1 MCIDP
6 LGRTGSFLLGNVV
19 HAIHQTNI
27 GKKPEFDKKF
37 KPLLNRGIIRNP
49 PVTNFRKF
57 IESGAEFI
65 PGLVRA
71 KHIGSMFT
79 FRTVLPRLEKTDA
92 RPTVVTKIDS
102 KTATIFSG
110 KIGNCVEAA
119 DEVLALVKE
128 I

>member
-1 MCIDP
+1 M
-6 LGRTGSFLLGNVV
+6 
-19 HAIHQTNI
+19 NI
-27 GKKPEFDKKF
+27 PGIVATKKYTSPKF